1 MMNPTNADDPRKPKR
16 RGGIEEDGKKS
27 NASVRMSRTDQR
39 RTKKAKGPEEG
50 K

>member
-1 MMNPTNADDPRKPKR
+1 MQMTQESQRG
-16 RGGIEEDGKKS
+16 GGIEEDGKKS